1 MFSRQNTEQ
10 GSALVIALVVLLV
23 LTALGLMVVDVNDIN
38 IMIAANDRDTKNALI
53 HADAGANTGHEIL
66 EADLE
71 NNRPLSLC
79 NEYVT
84 SCASGTCDA
93 QCWANTTIA
102 SFNSSDNA
110 SWPIA
115 LYTDTNGTTGIFVRA
130 GQLSQGLVVGGA
142 IQMGAGYEGVGKSA
156 AKGGSFV
163 LYLVRSHAERERQS
177 RAEIDLGW
185 RHVNY

>member
-1 MFSRQNTEQ
+1 M
-10 GSALVIALVVLLV
+10 V
-23 LTALGLMVVDVNDIN
+23 LTALGLMVVDVGDLNF
-38 IMIAANDRDTKNALI
+38 MIAGNDRDAKNALI

-71 NNRPLSLC
+71 RSRPLSLC
-79 NEYVT
+79 DENV
-84 SCASGTCDA
+84 ASFPACGSGSCDA
-93 QCWANTTIA
+93 ACWANNTVA
-102 SFNSSDNA
+102 SFDVNDNA
-110 SWPIA
+110 SWPLQ
-115 LYTDTNGTTGIFVRA
+115 LYSNGTTGIYVRA

-163 LYLVRSHAERERQS
+163 LYLVRSHYEGERQA
-177 RAEIDLGW
+177 RGEVDLGW